1 MTKAIEERNLD
12 IYGNA
17 PIPWSRA
24 SDLLEG
30 VTGSLQDKDHA
41 PITHWLSTASPDG
54 SPHVAGIGAVWVD
67 GTFYFT
73 SGDRTR
79 KIRNLAANPRCAISV
94 ALAGLDLVV
103 HGTAAKVTDDATLQR
118 LARLYAAQGWPAS
131 VKDGAFTAE
140 FSAPSAGPPPWAL
153 YVLTPSV
160 AFGVATAEPWG
171 ATRWRL
177 DE

>member
-1 MTKAIEERNLD
+1 MTKPVDERNLD
-12 IYGNA
+12 IYGSP

-41 PITHWLSTASPDG
+41 PITHWLSTMSPNG
-54 SPHVAGIGAVWVD
+54 TPHVAGVGAVWVD
-67 GTFYFT
+67 HTFYFT

-79 KIRNLAANPRCAISV
+79 KSRNLASNPRCAISV
-94 ALAGLDLVV
+94 ALSGLDLIVN
-103 HGTAAKVTDDATLQR
+103 GTAAKVTDETTLER

-131 VKDGAFTAE
+131 VKDGAFVAE

-153 YVLTPSV
+153 YVMTPSTG
-160 AFGVATAEPWG
+160 FGVATAEPWG
-171 ATRWRL
+171 ASRWQL
-177 DE
+177 AD

>member
-1 MTKAIEERNLD
+1 MTRAIEERNLD

-30 VTGSLQDKDHA
+30 VTVSLQDKDHA
-41 PITHWLSTASPDG
+41 TVTHWLSTVSPDD

-73 SGDRTR
+73 SGDPTR
-79 KIRNLAANPRCAISV
+79 KSRNLAANPRCAISV
-94 ALAGLDLVV
+94 SLPGLDLVV
-103 HGTAAKVTDDATLQR
+103 HGTAAEVTDEATLQR
-118 LARLYAAQGWPAS
+118 LAELYAAQGWPAS
-131 VKDGAFTAE
+131 VKDGAFVAE

-153 YVLTPSV
+153 YVMTPGT
-160 AFGVATAEPWG
+160 AFAVATAEPWG

-177 DE
+177 GE

>member
-1 MTKAIEERNLD
+1 
-12 IYGNA
+12 
-17 PIPWSRA
+17 
-24 SDLLEG
+24 
-30 VTGSLQDKDHA
+30 
-41 PITHWLSTASPDG
+41 
-54 SPHVAGIGAVWVD
+54 
-67 GTFYFT
+67 
-73 SGDRTR
+73 
-79 KIRNLAANPRCAISV
+79 
-94 ALAGLDLVV
+94 
-103 HGTAAKVTDDATLQR
+103 
-118 LARLYAAQGWPAS
+118 